1 MFTLVSDGMVM
12 WKYSQDSHQRTS
24 LSRASP
30 FPGRNLNNRFFLY
43 IIYSE
48 QRGNSN
54 TRYTSVHWPAFGAE
68 KFRTTAEID
77 DQWGHE
83 RATQSVCSR
92 DPSRVFGP
100 TWQLL
105 LWQLV
110 MTRVKPLYSTRRAF
124 TRPQGGQGCT
134 DSPTHVMGWS
144 VVAAIVTMRIA
155 VRWSIIQ
162 TLLFYHGPHIIH
174 PVSCGGNLNSWKG

>member
-1 MFTLVSDGMVM
+1 MLLIH
-12 WKYSQDSHQRTS
+12 YSQDSHQRTS

-77 DQWGHE
+77 EQ
-83 RATQSVCSR
+83 
-92 DPSRVFGP
+92 
-100 TWQLL
+100 
-105 LWQLV
+105 
-110 MTRVKPLYSTRRAF
+110 RRKL
-124 TRPQGGQGCT
+124 TT
-134 DSPTHVMGWS
+134 NE
-144 VVAAIVTMRIA
+144 VTN
-155 VRWSIIQ
+155 
-162 TLLFYHGPHIIH
+162 GPHSPSVHVIH
-174 PVSCGGNLNSWKG
+174 HVYLAPRGSYFCGS